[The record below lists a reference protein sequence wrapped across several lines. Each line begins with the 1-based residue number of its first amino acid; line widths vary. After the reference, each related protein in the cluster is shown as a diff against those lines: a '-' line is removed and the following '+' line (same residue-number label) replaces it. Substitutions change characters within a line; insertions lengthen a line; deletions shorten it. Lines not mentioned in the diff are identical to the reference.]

1 VNVQRSAPSGVY
13 AYLRTSGAAAKRRC
27 RIVNLLLHD
36 FHSAQRLT
44 VSSANKKRKG
54 ILRAWKCNHI
64 HLSIFLLIIA
74 SVLTLFIGAGLYSV
88 AALDVPDISSIAS
101 YNPPVTTIFLD
112 DSGEPIAEFYR
123 ERRYV
128 VPITAMPELLPV
140 AFVAAEDGRF
150 FQHGGVDGWSV
161 LRAMINNIRSG
172 RRSQGGSTITQQ
184 VARSLLLSPEKT
196 YSRKLREAILAYRI
210 DNLLDKEDILYLYL
224 NQIYLGDGAYGI
236 EAAART
242 YFDKHVAELNLAE
255 ISLLAGLPQAPS
267 RYSPFKNFK
276 LAKRRQ
282 RYVLNRMAAD
292 GYITP
297 DEARQAYRRVLR
309 WKVDKE
315 QKKGVEKYFIEH
327 VRRYVEEMYG
337 RDKLLTGGLVVHT
350 TMKRSL
356 QAAAGAS
363 VAKGVNDW
371 RQRNPGA
378 KKMPQAALLAME
390 VGSSR
395 VVAMIGGTDF
405 NSSQYN
411 RAVQSKRQP
420 GSAFK
425 PIIYAAALKR
435 TVTPADI
442 ILDEPLKLQGNVPGQ
457 FWEPKNFSNE
467 YYGRTTV
474 WTGLVHSRN
483 VVSIKILQGVGVGP
497 VKGLAD
503 RVGITAKLTDN
514 LSLALGT
521 SGISLLEMTGA
532 YNVFASNGMYRA
544 PLFVSKIV
552 NRHGKVLEKDSG
564 QRGRRA
570 LLPRDAYLVTD
581 MLKGVIAAGTGRQAR
596 GLPLEAAGKTGTSDH
611 NMDAWFVGYTPELAA
626 GVWIGF
632 DQNVSLGSRETGGRA
647 AAPVWLDFMK
657 RALRGRSVIKK
668 KFPVPEGVVFLP
680 LNPLTG
686 AIGAEKNGRSVLTAF
701 KKDMLPAQ

>member
-1 VNVQRSAPSGVY
+1 MAPP
-13 AYLRTSGAAAKRRC
+13 T
-27 RIVNLLLHD
+27 
-36 FHSAQRLT
+36 
-44 VSSANKKRKG
+44 NKKKASARS
-54 ILRAWKCNHI
+54 WKCNHV

-74 SVLTLFIGAGLYSV
+74 SLLTLLIGAGLYSV
-88 AALDVPDISSIAS
+88 AALAVPDISSISS
-101 YNPPVTTIFLD
+101 YNPPVATVFLD
-112 DSGEPIAEFYR
+112 DKGEPIAEFYR

-128 VPITAMPELLPV
+128 VPFKAMPELLPR

-161 LRAMINNIRSG
+161 LRAMFNNIRSG

-210 DNLLDKEDILYLYL
+210 DSLLDKEDILYLYL
-224 NQIYLGDGAYGI
+224 NQIYLGDGAYGV

-242 YFDKHVAELNLAE
+242 YFGKHVSELNLAE

-276 LAKRRQ
+276 LAKGRQ
-282 RYVLNRMAAD
+282 RYVLNRMASD

-309 WKVDKE
+309 WKVE
-315 QKKGVEKYFIEH
+315 QDQENDVEQYFVEH
-327 VRRYVEEMYG
+327 VRQYVEEIYG
-337 RDKLLTGGLVVHT
+337 KDELLTGGLVVHT
-350 TMKRSL
+350 TMNRTL
-356 QAAAGAS
+356 QGAAGAS
-363 VAKGVNDW
+363 VAKAVNDW
-371 RQRNPGA
+371 RQRNPKA
-378 KKMPQAALLAME
+378 TKVPQAALLAME

-395 VVAMIGGTDF
+395 VVAMIGGSDF

-411 RAVQSKRQP
+411 RAVQAKRQP

-435 TVTPADI
+435 NVTPADI
-442 ILDEPLKLQGNVPGQ
+442 IFDEPLKLQGTVPGK
-457 FWEPKNFSNE
+457 FWEPENFSGE
-467 YYGRTTV
+467 YFGRTTV
-474 WTGLVHSRN
+474 WTGLVYSRN
-483 VVSIKILQGVGVGP
+483 VVSIKILQGVGVEP
-497 VKGLAD
+497 VRGLAD
-503 RVGITAKLTDN
+503 RMGITAKLTDN

-521 SGISLLEMTGA
+521 SGIALLEMTGA
-532 YNVFASNGMYRA
+532 YNVFASNGMYR
-544 PLFVSKIV
+544 PPVFVSEIV
-552 NRHGKVLEKDSG
+552 NRYGKVLEKDSD
-564 QRGRRA
+564 QQGRRA

-581 MLKGVIAAGTGRQAR
+581 MLKGVIAAGTGSQAR
-596 GLPLEAAGKTGTSDH
+596 GLPVEAAGKTGTSDH

-626 GVWIGF
+626 GVWVGF
-632 DQNVSLGSRETGGRA
+632 DQDLSLGVSETGGRA

-657 RALRGRSVIKK
+657 RALRNSSVQKK
-668 KFPVPEGVVFLP
+668 IFPVPEGVVFLP

-686 AIGAEKNGRSVLTAF
+686 EITAEKNSRAVMTAF
-701 KKDMLPAQ
+701 KKDMLPHRNP

>member
-1 VNVQRSAPSGVY
+1 MLRS
-13 AYLRTSGAAAKRRC
+13 
-27 RIVNLLLHD
+27 
-36 FHSAQRLT
+36 
-44 VSSANKKRKG
+44 
-54 ILRAWKCNHI
+54 WKCNHI

-74 SVLTLFIGAGLYSV
+74 SVLTLLVGAGLYFV
-88 AALDVPDISSIAS
+88 AALDVPDVSSIAS
-101 YNPPVTTIFLD
+101 YNPPVATVFLD
-112 DSGEPIAEFYR
+112 DKGEPIAEFYR

-128 VPITAMPELLPV
+128 VPFNTMPELLPV

-161 LRAMINNIRSG
+161 LRAMFNNIRSG

-210 DNLLDKEDILYLYL
+210 DRLLEKEEILYLYL
-224 NQIYLGDGAYGI
+224 NQIYLGDGAYGV

-276 LAKRRQ
+276 LAKGRQ

-297 DEARQAYRRVLR
+297 EQARQAYRRVLR

-315 QKKGVEKYFIEH
+315 QIKGVEKYFIEH
-327 VRRYVEEMYG
+327 VRQYVEEIYG
-337 RDKLLTGGLVVHT
+337 KNELLTGGLVVHT
-350 TMKRSL
+350 TMNRSL
-356 QAAAGAS
+356 QAAAALS
-363 VAKGVNDW
+363 VDKAVKDW
-371 RQRNPGA
+371 RQRNRGA
-378 KKMPQAALLAME
+378 TKTPQAALLAME

-395 VVAMIGGTDF
+395 VVAMIGGNDF

-425 PIIYAAALKR
+425 PIVYAAALKR

-442 ILDEPLKLQGNVPGQ
+442 IVDEPLQLQGNVPGQ
-457 FWEPKNFSNE
+457 FWEPKNFSGR

-483 VVSIKILQGVGVGP
+483 VVSIKILQRIGVETVR
-497 VKGLAD
+497 GLAD
-503 RVGITAKLTDN
+503 WMGITAKLTDN

-532 YNVFASNGMYRA
+532 YNVFASNGMYRS
-544 PLFVSKIV
+544 PLFVSKV
-552 NRHGKVLEKDSG
+552 VSRHGKILEKNSE

-581 MLKGVIAAGTGRQAR
+581 MLKRVIATGTGSQAR
-596 GLPLEAAGKTGTSDH
+596 GLPIEAAGKTGTSDH
-611 NMDAWFVGYTPELAA
+611 NLDAWFVGYTPELAA
-626 GVWIGF
+626 GVWVGF
-632 DQNVSLGSRETGGRA
+632 DQNVSLGISETGGRA
-647 AAPVWLDFMK
+647 AAPVWRDFMK
-657 RALRGRSVIKK
+657 RALRGRSVLKK

-686 AIGAEKNGRSVLTAF
+686 EIKAEKNGSSVMTAF
-701 KKDMLPAQ
+701 KKDMLPVR

>member
-1 VNVQRSAPSGVY
+1 M
-13 AYLRTSGAAAKRRC
+13 
-27 RIVNLLLHD
+27 
-36 FHSAQRLT
+36 
-44 VSSANKKRKG
+44 SSSNKNKKAISRS
-54 ILRAWKCNHI
+54 WKCNHI
-64 HLSIFLLIIA
+64 HLTIFLLIIA
-74 SVLTLFIGAGLYSV
+74 FILTLFVGAGLYSV
-88 AALDVPDISSIAS
+88 AALAVPDISSISS
-101 YNPPVTTIFLD
+101 YNPPVATVFLD
-112 DSGEPIAEFYR
+112 DQGESIAEFYR

-128 VPITAMPELLPV
+128 VPFNVMPDLLPI

-161 LRAMINNIRSG
+161 LRAMFNNIRSG

-210 DNLLDKEDILYLYL
+210 DSLLDKKDILYLYL
-224 NQIYLGDGAYGI
+224 NQIYLGDGAYGV

-276 LAKRRQ
+276 LAKGRQ

-315 QKKGVEKYFIEH
+315 QKNDVEKYFIEH
-327 VRRYVEEMYG
+327 VRQYVEDMYG
-337 RDKLLTGGLVVHT
+337 RDELLAGGLVVHT
-350 TMKRSL
+350 TMNRAL
-356 QAAAGAS
+356 QVAAGAS
-363 VAKGVNDW
+363 VAKAVNDW
-371 RQRNPGA
+371 RQRNPRA
-378 KKMPQAALLAME
+378 TKVTQAALLAME

-395 VVAMIGGTDF
+395 VVAMIGGNDF
-405 NSSQYN
+405 DRSQYN

-442 ILDEPLKLQGNVPGQ
+442 IFDKPLKLQGNVAGQ
-457 FWEPKNFSNE
+457 FWEPKNFSGE

-483 VVSIKILQGVGVGP
+483 IVSIKILQGVGVEP
-497 VKGLAD
+497 VRGLAA
-503 RVGITAKLTDN
+503 RMGITAKLTDN
-514 LSLALGT
+514 LSLA
-521 SGISLLEMTGA
+521 
-532 YNVFASNGMYRA
+532 
-544 PLFVSKIV
+544 
-552 NRHGKVLEKDSG
+552 
-564 QRGRRA
+564 
-570 LLPRDAYLVTD
+570 
-581 MLKGVIAAGTGRQAR
+581 
-596 GLPLEAAGKTGTSDH
+596 
-611 NMDAWFVGYTPELAA
+611 
-626 GVWIGF
+626 
-632 DQNVSLGSRETGGRA
+632 
-647 AAPVWLDFMK
+647 
-657 RALRGRSVIKK
+657 
-668 KFPVPEGVVFLP
+668 
-680 LNPLTG
+680 
-686 AIGAEKNGRSVLTAF
+686 
-701 KKDMLPAQ
+701 